1 MNNTEKKLLHSVTLD
16 KDKCKGCINCLKRC
30 PTEAIRI
37 RDGKAHILNGRCIDC
52 GVCIRVCPHHAKRV
66 DCPTLDEY
74 RHFKHLVALPAP
86 ALYPQFNNLESIE
99 QVIAGIRGLGFD
111 SIFEVARAAE
121 LVSDATRKIIDQMPK
136 PVISSACPAAV
147 RLIKVKYPQL
157 IDHVLPLVSP
167 MELAARLAKTEIME
181 TTGLKEEEIGCI
193 FISPC
198 PAKITAIENPVG
210 SRKSWVDGVVA
221 IKDIY
226 PALLQ
231 SMKNPD
237 PEATETAGRIGMYWA
252 ASGGECD
259 GLITKD
265 CYLACD
271 GIDEMLNVLNGL
283 EDGKFDH
290 IDFVELNACSGGC
303 VGGVLTVENPYV
315 ARSKMKRLRKYMPVS
330 LNRLEK
336 NSIPQNMLWDKNLEY
351 LPVFEMKGTRMEKF
365 KAYAD
370 VEELLES
377 LPGLD
382 CGSCGSP
389 TCRTYAED
397 VVMGYAQRDKCVV
410 RMQQKMEA
418 VLSTLLKP

>member
-1 MNNTEKKLLHSVTLD
+1 MNTTEKKLTHSVTLD
-16 KDKCKGCINCLKRC
+16 SEKCTGCINCIKRC
-30 PTEAIRI
+30 PTQAIRVKN
-37 RDGKAHILNGRCIDC
+37 GKAYILEGRCIDC
-52 GVCIRVCPHHAKRV
+52 GVCIKVCPHHAKKAI
-66 DCPTLDEY
+66 CPTLDQY
-74 RHFKHLVALPAP
+74 KHFKHLVALPAP

-99 QVIAGIRGLGFD
+99 QVLAGFKGLGFD

-121 LVSDATRKIIDQMPK
+121 LISDATRKIIDKMPK

-147 RLIKVKYPQL
+147 KLIKVKFPQL

-167 MELAARLAKTEIME
+167 MELAARLAKIELMSTK
-181 TTGLKEEEIGCI
+181 GLKEEEIGCI

-198 PAKITAIENPVG
+198 PAKITDVQNPIG
-210 SRKSWVDGVVA
+210 SKKSWVDGVVA

-237 PEATETAGRIGMYWA
+237 PDATETCGRIGMFWA
-252 ASGGECD
+252 TSGGECE

-271 GIDEMLNVLNGL
+271 GTEEMLSVLSDL

-290 IDFVELNACSGGC
+290 LDFVELNACSGGC
-303 VGGVLTVENPYV
+303 VGGVLTVENPYI
-315 ARSKMKRLRKYMPVS
+315 ARSKMKRLSKHMPVL
-330 LNRLEK
+330 LNHLE
-336 NSIPQNMLWDKNLEY
+336 NSIPQPMLWDKNLEY
-351 LPVFEMKGTRMEKF
+351 VPVFEVKGNRMEKF

-370 VEELLES
+370 IENLLAT

-389 TCRTYAED
+389 TCRAYAED
-397 VVMGYAQRDKCVV
+397 VIDGRAPKDQCVV
-410 RMQQKMEA
+410 RMREKMEKILA
-418 VLSTLLKP
+418 ALMNE